1 MRHPLCGDFPGAGRG
16 SHGSVTGRVPG
27 ELRGAPLPT
36 PASSPTTA
44 RPNARRPP
52 NLRHCERSEA
62 IQGVGRDSGLLPP
75 SPDGLRRTRR
85 SARNDARGEI
95 ATQTP
100 KQRAEKASQDSSL
113 PRRDPRPSDARH
125 LTLLERRAQGRP
137 GAGRRP
143 WSACSKKARGRT
155 TGSAEITRPSLR
167 DGVTIYT
174 RSSRGPACWPRRGRH
189 VIAHLA
195 SAPGCQNHATSS
207 SHRDRSSARASP
219 RCVPMRPPHPAPD
232 VRDDREAPPQR
243 DGMRGVE
250 HDFG

>member
-1 MRHPLCGDFPGAGRG
+1 MRHAPCQDFPACAADP
-16 SHGSVTGRVPG
+16 HGSVTRAGSRKATGV
-27 ELRGAPLPT
+27 RGQHL
-36 PASSPTTA
+36 
-44 RPNARRPP
+44 RPP
-52 NLRHCERSEA
+52 QQLRPPQRQRGPTHAATPISVIASEA
-62 IQGVGRDSGLLPP
+62 KQSRGCARDSGLV
-75 SPDGLRRTRR
+75 R
-85 SARNDARGEI
+85 SARNDAR
-95 ATQTP
+95 ARSRPKLP
-100 KQRAEKASQDSSL
+100 KQRAEKARQAPSPS
-113 PRRDPRPSDARH
+113 RRHPRPSDARH
-125 LTLLERRAQGRP
+125 LTLLEQRAQGRP

-167 DGVTIYT
+167 DGVTTYT

-243 DGMRGVE
+243 DGMPGVE
-250 HDFG
+250 HYFG